1 MCSCCGCGL
10 FCRYGVIYGCRGRW
24 SWRRPSRQLK
34 SASYT
39 WRKACLKRMFKQMFS
54 KHQGGKNGNSSKVQ
68 RAFVLFFALT
78 PAIFINEF
86 QRVFPLMVLVRAWLS
101 CNVSLHC
108 LFVGFHWCASEC
120 RRSLSIFTHRRQ
132 SLVLRLSF
140 HQVIALALKEISVRF
155 PRQKHA
161 LYLFTYHSVLSFGF
175 NYWFRK
181 HHVSY
186 FHYKWMQKCIKG
198 NMSPFLRRIH

>member
-1 MCSCCGCGL
+1 MIIFEWAIPLSHQNEWTVRDYKYFSANVLHQNWTLIYSSHTYSRSSCDWFTACAHAGGCGL

-39 WRKACLKRMFKQMFS
+39 WRKACLKWTFKQMFS

-86 QRVFPLMVLVRAWLS
+86 QQVFPLMVLVRAWLS
-101 CNVSLHC
+101 CNVSVHC

-120 RRSLSIFTHRRQ
+120 RRSLSIFTPHRQ
-132 SLVLRLSF
+132 SLILQLSF
-140 HQVIALALKEISVRF
+140 HQAITLAMK
-155 PRQKHA
+155 
-161 LYLFTYHSVLSFGF
+161 
-175 NYWFRK
+175 
-181 HHVSY
+181 
-186 FHYKWMQKCIKG
+186 
-198 NMSPFLRRIH
+198 